1 MRFYPFFLLICEV
14 IIIKFYS
21 LDEAKSVY
29 GENSLVPISSIKQ
42 IIFYTRHGC
51 QPKFVWESE
60 KEKGKI
66 VAWFHKKESELIYK
80 RWCEN
85 KPEK

>member
-1 MRFYPFFLLICEV
+1 MV
-14 IIIKFYS
+14 IIKFYS
-21 LDEAKSVY
+21 LEEAKSVY
-29 GENSLVPISSIKQ
+29 GEYSLVPISSIKQ

-60 KEKGKI
+60 KEEGKI

-80 RWCEN
+80 RWQ
-85 KPEK
+85 KTRP